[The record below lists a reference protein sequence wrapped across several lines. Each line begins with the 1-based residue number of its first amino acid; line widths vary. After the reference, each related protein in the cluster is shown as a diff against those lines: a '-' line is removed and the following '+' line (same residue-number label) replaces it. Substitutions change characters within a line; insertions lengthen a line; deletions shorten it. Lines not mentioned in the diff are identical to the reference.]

1 MAETNSYYRL
11 SSGARMA
18 AVPQKLATITGVSA
32 SPVPHYSNIIH
43 VEYPRGHAPDADV
56 LAVDP
61 QAQLEHNTTPE

>member
-43 VEYPRGHAPDADV
+43 VEYPRSRSRRRRARR
-56 LAVDP
+56 
-61 QAQLEHNTTPE
+61 

>member
-11 SSGARMA
+11 SSSARMD
-18 AVPQKLATITGVSA
+18 AVLQKLATITGVSA

-43 VEYPRGHAPDADV
+43 VEYPRGQAPDAEV

-61 QAQLEHNTTPE
+61 QAELENNITPE